1 MSWYNKKLNSI
12 RDELNKYLQI
22 EKCNMMTAKEQ
33 ESTHGLIDSFLTAMN
48 LCDDE
53 EDEALDDYHGEDEFF
68 PAKEYLSNGKKI
80 KKEKL
85 DQYISSK
92 EETFSE
98 TLLKL
103 IDEKGMKDSVVYKKA
118 SIDRRLF
125 SKIRSDADYS
135 PSKKTAISF
144 CIALEL
150 SLQETTILL
159 EKAGYALSDSSRFD
173 LIIKYM
179 ITHKEY
185 NIHLVNIVLR
195 EYGESTL

>member
-22 EKCNMMTAKEQ
+22 EKCNMMTAKEP